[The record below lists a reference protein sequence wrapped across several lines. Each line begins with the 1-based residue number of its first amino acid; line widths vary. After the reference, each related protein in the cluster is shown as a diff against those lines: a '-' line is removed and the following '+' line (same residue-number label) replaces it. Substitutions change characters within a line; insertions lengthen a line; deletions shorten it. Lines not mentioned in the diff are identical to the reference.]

1 LLQSLDSLYNV
12 LLAEEGAYELHA
24 SAISF
29 QNPKAARAYAELR
42 PWLDPKAHAWVD
54 SASAAAPSTAS
65 QVLRAMGPGLLPDAG
80 GF

>member
-1 LLQSLDSLYNV
+1 
-12 LLAEEGAYELHA
+12 LAEEGAYEVRA

-29 QNPKAARAYAELR
+29 QNPKAARAYTELR

-54 SASAAAPSTAS
+54 SASAGAPSTAT